1 MDIDRRIFLDGEK
14 LLLSKASN
22 AVFKISDYGLKSLPY
37 DQLMSVMGFNGKEA
51 IGGKLHLTNYR
62 LIFKSHPLNRVTGKF
77 SIFLPTINS
86 VLDTSQFLTKKIEV
100 STHTQNFEFI
110 LWGIPS
116 FIQAIN
122 SASNSLTETQKT
134 DIKNYVKKDYEK
146 VGDGLKIS
154 KVMDKIALKMP
165 DTVNQVLEIA
175 QDPISLTGILNVLEL
190 LEMIMKDGE

>member
-22 AVFKISDYGLKSLPY
+22 AVVKISDYGLNRLQY
-37 DQLMSVMGFNGKEA
+37 DQMMSVMGFNGKEA

-77 SIFLPTINS
+77 SIFFPTIIS

-100 STHTQNFEFI
+100 ATHTQNFEFI

-122 SASNSLTETQKT
+122 SASNGLTETQKT